1 MWENAR
7 PGHSAVPFPG
17 RPYVFETDEV
27 YGTYFV
33 PTYGCPWGWALILDV
48 TDPERPSIVSE
59 YKVRENTQEFCDSPE
74 NTPETNHLNTYTAHN
89 PTLTRNL
96 ALVTWSSAGLQA
108 IDIKDPF
115 QSASGRLVL
124 AGPSHGGCKRG
135 SCDDGRAEQG
145 HDVELPHHL
154 GRADLRNRYSQRA
167 VHPPLYGAP
176 PRVDRQDRLPRR
188 KLQPQQRAGLG
199 HEVKDDCKNGG

>member
-96 ALVTWSSAGLQA
+96 ALVTSSSAGATGDRYQGPLPIRIRPVGTRRSLSRRLQTR
-108 IDIKDPF
+108 ILRRR
-115 QSASGRLVL
+115 QGRTR
-124 AGPSHGGCKRG
+124 S
-135 SCDDGRAEQG
+135 
-145 HDVELPHHL
+145 
-154 GRADLRNRYSQRA
+154 
-167 VHPPLYGAP
+167 
-176 PRVDRQDRLPRR
+176 
-188 KLQPQQRAGLG
+188 
-199 HEVKDDCKNGG
+199 